1 MLTISHSQIN
11 NLTAVNDP
19 AYARRIPTALLH
31 LYKPA
36 LKIKST
42 DKTQI

>member
-1 MLTISHSQIN
+1 MLTISHSQID
-11 NLTAVNDP
+11 NLTTANDP
-19 AYARRIPTALLH
+19 VYARRASTARLH